1 MQLKAP
7 WRIGVDVGGT
17 FTDLVL
23 ADASG
28 AIAVSKVPSTPADPA
43 EGVINALAAAASRAG
58 ITLPELMAGT
68 ALMIHGS
75 TVATNT
81 LLEGK
86 GAKVGMLTTAG
97 FRDSLEIRR
106 GIREDQWDHR
116 APFPPVL
123 VPRYLRLPVRGRL
136 DHRGNEIEPLGAAD
150 VASAATIFAEEGVE
164 AVAVCLLHAYADARH
179 EQAAAAGIRERLN
192 GLPVTLSSDVA
203 PVIGEYERGS
213 TAVLNAYVGPR
224 VVPYLAGLNQK
235 LRQLGLRHSLLL
247 VQSNGG
253 AVSVDHV
260 QDRPVQ
266 LLLSGPAA
274 GVGALNYYRQT
285 AGTDDLVSMEIG
297 GTSCDVA
304 LMSQGQ
310 VAVTDQILVGGYHA
324 AIPAIEIHTVGA
336 GGGTIAGVDGAG
348 MLFAGPR
355 GAGAVPGPACYGR
368 GNPEPTVT
376 DAQLVLGRLHPGA
389 YAGGAVTLDDKL
401 ARAAIEAKIAK
412 PLGLTV
418 ERAAAGIIRLLEQN
432 LLHAVE
438 RMSIERGY
446 DPRRFTLIAA
456 GGAGPMHGAA
466 VARALGARRCYVPRL
481 AGAFCALGMLNTDVR
496 QDLLRVHF
504 ADLDRADHAALEG
517 RFAAL
522 EREAAAAM
530 AAEGFGKDQSRLVRS
545 LDLRYRGQ
553 QYAIRVELGSSFDP
567 AAIRQRFEAEHDR
580 MFGHIQPQG
589 GIEITAL
596 RLAAIGAVERLK
608 PAAPSAAPAPQP
620 VARRPVWQD
629 ETTGWIET
637 PVFAGAHLAPG
648 HRLSGPLIVEE
659 ATTTVVVGPGDI
671 LTVDASGNFDIAVRA
686 A

>member
-136 DHRGNEIEPLGAAD
+136 DHRGNEIEPLAAAD

-192 GLPVTLSSDVA
+192 GLQVTLSSDVA

-522 EREAAAAM
+522 EHEAAAAM

>member
-1 MQLKAP
+1 MEIQAP

-23 ADASG
+23 ADAAGRIS
-28 AIAVSKVPSTPADPA
+28 VSKVPSTPADPA
-43 EGVINALAAAASRAG
+43 EGVVNALAAAAERNG

-86 GAKVGMLTTAG
+86 GARVGMLTTWG

-123 VPRYLRLPVRGRL
+123 APRYLRLPVKGRL
-136 DHRGNEIEPLGAAD
+136 DHAGREIETLDLGDVDAA
-150 VASAATIFAEEGVE
+150 AAVFTEEGVE
-164 AVAVCLLHAYADARH
+164 SVAICFLHAYADGVH
-179 EQAAAAGIRERLN
+179 ERAAAAGLRQRMN
-192 GLPVTLSSDVA
+192 GIPVTLSSDVA

-235 LRQLGLRHSLLL
+235 LRQLGLRHALLL

-304 LMSQGQ
+304 LMSGGE

-336 GGGTIAGVDGAG
+336 GGGTIAGVDSAG

-355 GAGAVPGPACYGR
+355 GAGAMPGPACYGR

-376 DAQLVLGRLHPGA
+376 DAQLVLGRLRPGP

-401 ARAAIEAKIAK
+401 ARAAIETKVAK

-446 DPRRFTLIAA
+446 DPRRFTLVAA

-496 QDLLRVHF
+496 QDFLRVHF
-504 ADLDRADHAALEG
+504 ADLDRADRSALES
-517 RFAAL
+517 RFADL
-522 EREAAAAM
+522 EREAAAGM
-530 AAEGFGKDQSRLVRS
+530 AAEGFAEDRARLVRS

-553 QYAIRVELGSSFDP
+553 QYAIRVELGPDFDP
-567 AAIRQRFEAEHDR
+567 AAIRRRFEAEHDR

-589 GIEITAL
+589 TIEITAL

-608 PAAPSAAPAPQP
+608 PATPPSLPTPKPIAH
-620 VARRPVWQD
+620 RPVWQD
-629 ETTGWIET
+629 EAAGWVET
-637 PVFAGAHLAPG
+637 PVFAGADLAPG
-648 HRLSGPLIVEE
+648 HRFTGPLIVEE

-671 LTVDASGNFDIAVRA
+671 LAVDASGNFDITVGA

>member
-1 MQLKAP
+1 MQLQAP

-23 ADASG
+23 ADAAG
-28 AIAVSKVPSTPADPA
+28 AVHVTKVPSTPADPA
-43 EGVINALAAAASRAG
+43 EGVVNALGAAAKQAG
-58 ITLPELMAGT
+58 MALPELMAGT
-68 ALMIHGS
+68 SLMIHGS

-123 VPRYLRLPVRGRL
+123 VPRYLRLPVTGRL
-136 DHRGNEIEPLGAAD
+136 DRNGNELEPVSGRDVEAA
-150 VASAATIFAEEGVE
+150 AAVFKDEGVE
-164 AVAVCLLHAYADARH
+164 AVALCLLHSYADPKH
-179 EQAAAAGIRERLN
+179 EVAAASALRQHMN
-192 GLPVTLSSDVA
+192 GLPITLSSDVA

-224 VVPYLAGLNQK
+224 VVPYLAGLNRK

-285 AGTDDLVSMEIG
+285 AGTDDFVSMEIG

-304 LMSQGQ
+304 LMSKGD

-368 GNPEPTVT
+368 GNAEPTVT
-376 DAQLVLGRLHPGA
+376 DAQLVLGRLRPGP
-389 YAGGAVTLDDKL
+389 YAGGAVNLDDGL
-401 ARAAIEAKIAK
+401 AREAIETKVAR
-412 PLGLTV
+412 PLGLTI

-446 DPRRFTLIAA
+446 DPRRFTLVAA

-466 VARALGARRCYVPRL
+466 VARALGSRRCYVPRL

-496 QDLLRVHF
+496 QDFLRVHF
-504 ADLDRADHAALEG
+504 ADLDRADRSALED

-522 EREAAAAM
+522 EREAGAAM
-530 AAEGFGKDQSRLVRS
+530 DAEGFGGERARLVRS
-545 LDLRYRGQ
+545 LDLRYLGQ
-553 QYAIRVELGSSFDP
+553 QYAIRIELASGFEP
-567 AAIRQRFEAEHDR
+567 MAIRRRFEEEHDR

-589 GIEITAL
+589 TIEVTAL
-596 RLAAIGAVERLK
+596 RLAAIGAVERLR
-608 PAAPSAAPAPQP
+608 PAAPPAAPPPRP

-629 ETTGWIET
+629 EASGWVET
-637 PVFAGAHLAPG
+637 PVFAGADLAPS
-648 HRLSGPLIVEE
+648 HRLAGPLVVEE
-659 ATTTVVVGPGDI
+659 LTTTVLAGPGDT
-671 LTVDASGNFDIAVRA
+671 LAVDASGNFDIAVGA